1 MVNGSDLFVS
11 LVVGLAMPLALLDGL
26 RALSVSPRAGDLHE
40 SRSAAWLMA
49 LVAGPGLFVE
59 RMLAGW
65 RQGGLGRDDAVN
77 AVIIALGWAT
87 LYGYVV
93 LGLIRRLISA

>member
-26 RALSVSPRAGDLHE
+26 RALAGSPQALDVADN
-40 SRSAAWLMA
+40 RSAAWLLA
-49 LVAGPGLFVE
+49 VVAGPGLFVE

-65 RQGGLGRDDAVN
+65 RAGELGREDVMN
-77 AVIIALGWAT
+77 ASIIALGWAV

-93 LGLIRRLISA
+93 LELARRLFSI